1 MTPTG
6 QVFVPTVTNEP
17 DGDFEKQNALTL
29 STHWKEEW
37 HTQLNLS
44 LITLQPGSVNFAPG
58 SRTSAVKPL
67 SWLNFFFVESLGLC
81 VRPMLLRSPTPR
93 RGQRS
98 KNVFITK
105 RKQPIK
111 KVAAP
116 SPQLSVDVDLCAALG
131 VSQSRDH
138 TWLLAGATGSDIR
151 ASPRCGSRVPVRT
164 TPTEHTKRKA
174 GCHHRCSVLIY
185 LIRQLRQYI
194 NWCPL
199 GGSIALRANIRQA
212 GAFPDLSW
220 RWRPRGS
227 RPPSSMV
234 GKLRPEGYLR
244 PAEP

>member
-1 MTPTG
+1 MVNKQITKDPVTPTG

-17 DGDFEKQNALTL
+17 DGDFEKENVLTL

-67 SWLNFFFVESLGLC
+67 SWLNFFSLESLGLC
-81 VRPMLLRSPTPR
+81 VRCCCAPQTPR

-116 SPQLSVDVDLCAALG
+116 ALPPPLS
-131 VSQSRDH
+131 SQSTLIYVQRWVFLKAEIAAH
-138 TWLLAGATGSDIR
+138 TWLLAEATGSDIR
-151 ASPRCGSRVPVRT
+151 ASPRCCSRVPVRSAA
-164 TPTEHTKRKA
+164 RGRLGGVA
-174 GCHHRCSVLIY
+174 LCHHRCSVFMYFIG
-185 LIRQLRQYI
+185 QSRQYI

-199 GGSIALRANIRQA
+199 GGSIAPRANVRQA

-220 RWRPRGS
+220 RWRP
-227 RPPSSMV
+227 
-234 GKLRPEGYLR
+234 
-244 PAEP
+244 